1 MTLLTKLLNEKIDQR
16 TTFADNLLKVLKVAI
31 SSSAALRPI
40 TAGEDLEAPGRV
52 RLTFKT
58 ENAWAYWASLI
69 GESPFAPDPAIRVQ
83 VNGEWQ
89 HRWMSSD
96 AGIVCIYIE
105 ARVPDSTDNSPYD
118 PRD

>member
-1 MTLLTKLLNEKIDQR
+1 MTTYVNGHRVIP
-16 TTFADNLLKVLKVAI
+16 TTEYADNLLKVLKVAI

-40 TAGEDLEAPGRV
+40 TAGEDPETPGRV

-58 ENAWAYWASLI
+58 ENAWAYWVTKL
-69 GESPFAPDPAIRVQ
+69 GESPFAPDAAVRVP

-96 AGIVCIYIE
+96 AGVVCIYIE
-105 ARVPDSTDNSPYD
+105 PLLPDHTDSFRSHP
-118 PRD
+118 

>member
-31 SSSAALRPI
+31 TSSAALRPI
-40 TAGEDLEAPGRV
+40 TAGEDPETPGRV

-58 ENAWAYWASLI
+58 ENAWAYWVTKL
-69 GESPFAPDPAIRVQ
+69 GESPFAPDAAVRVP

-96 AGIVCIYIE
+96 AGVVCIYIE
-105 ARVPDSTDNSPYD
+105 PLLPDHTDSFRSHP
-118 PRD
+118 